1 MTTQV
6 SISPRAWAELGLLA
20 LFWGGTFL
28 TVKIAQA
35 EVPYL
40 TIVLH
45 RVGWAALLL
54 WGVVL
59 VRRLEVPRNPM
70 IWFAFFVMG
79 ALNNVIPFSLQSW
92 SQLHIESGL
101 TAILNS
107 ITAVF
112 GVLFAAILL
121 ADERLTMRK
130 FIGVA
135 LGFLGV
141 SMAIGLSALANLDLR
156 SMAQIAVLAS
166 GISYAFAAIW
176 ARTQLKGLNPVVA
189 ATGMLTGST
198 VIMIPIVLFYEGT
211 PSFSLS
217 INTWA
222 AIGYYTVFATF
233 FAYLLYYRVLAMAG
247 AGNLMLVTLL
257 VPPIAIILGAVFL
270 GEALPLR
277 AYGGFLVLA
286 LGLLIIDG
294 RILRLLR

>member
-59 VRRLEVPRNPM
+59 VRRVEIPRNPM

-176 ARTQLKGLNPVVA
+176 ARTQLKGLNPVMA

-198 VIMIPIVLFYEGT
+198 LTMIPIVLFFEGA
-211 PSFSLS
+211 PSFALS
-217 INTWA
+217 MGTWA

-257 VPPIAIILGAVFL
+257 VPPIAIILGSVFL